1 MSDIYLPTL
10 ISEALLAF
18 SGLFGGVSIS
28 FFWQPQRLPQHSRFV
43 AGVIFGGISMG
54 AAIALGG
61 LAARWLKIDLT
72 QADITLGLGYILG
85 ALSNGLIVWLANFFR
100 RHEQQDIFDV
110 ASVIKRKVRNDSL
123 PQSDSKDN
131 KLNGE

>member
-28 FFWQPQRLPQHSRFV
+28 FFWQPQRLHQHSRFM
-43 AGVIFGGISMG
+43 AGIIFGGISMG
-54 AAIALGG
+54 AAVALGG
-61 LAARWLKIDLT
+61 LAARWLKIDLN

-85 ALSNGLIVWLANFFR
+85 AMSNGLIVWLANFFR
-100 RHEQQDIFDV
+100 RHEQRDIFDV
-110 ASVIKRKVRNDSL
+110 ASVIKSKVRNESL
-123 PQSDSKDN
+123 PQPDLNNN
-131 KLNGE
+131 KFDGE

>member
-28 FFWQPQRLPQHSRFV
+28 FFWQPQRLHQHSRFV

-123 PQSDSKDN
+123 PQSDSNDN

>member
-28 FFWQPQRLPQHSRFV
+28 FFWQPQRLHQHSRFV

-85 ALSNGLIVWLANFFR
+85 AFSNGLIVWLANFFR

-123 PQSDSKDN
+123 PQSDSNDN

>member
-28 FFWQPQRLPQHSRFV
+28 FFWQPQRLHQHSRFM
-43 AGVIFGGISMG
+43 AGIIFGGISMG
-54 AAIALGG
+54 AAVALGG
-61 LAARWLKIDLT
+61 LAARWLKMDLN

-85 ALSNGLIVWLANFFR
+85 AMSNGLIVWLANFFR
-100 RHEQQDIFDV
+100 QHEQRDIFDV
-110 ASVIKRKVRNDSL
+110 ASVIKNKVRHESL
-123 PQSDSKDN
+123 SPPDLNHN
-131 KLNGE
+131 KPDGE

>member
-1 MSDIYLPTL
+1 MTDNYLPTI

-28 FFWQPQRLPQHSRFV
+28 FFWQPQRLHQHSRFI

-54 AAIALGG
+54 AAVALGG
-61 LAARWLKIDLT
+61 LTARWLKIDLN

-85 ALSNGLIVWLANFFR
+85 ALSNGLIVWIANFFR
-100 RHEQQDIFDV
+100 RHEQQDIFDI
-110 ASVIKRKVRNDSL
+110 ASIIKKKVREEPLKALDIN
-123 PQSDSKDN
+123 DN
-131 KLNGE
+131 KNNGE

>member
-28 FFWQPQRLPQHSRFV
+28 FFWQPQRLHQHSRYM
-43 AGVIFGGISMG
+43 AGIIFGGISMG
-54 AAIALGG
+54 AAVALGG
-61 LAARWLKIDLT
+61 LAARWLKIDLN

-85 ALSNGLIVWLANFFR
+85 AMSNGLIVWLANFFR
-100 RHEQQDIFDV
+100 RHEQRDIFDV
-110 ASVIKRKVRNDSL
+110 ASVIKSKVRNESL
-123 PQSDSKDN
+123 PQPDLNNN
-131 KLNGE
+131 KLDGE

>member
-1 MSDIYLPTL
+1 MSAIYLPTL

-28 FFWQPQRLPQHSRFV
+28 FFWQPQRLHQHSRFM
-43 AGVIFGGISMG
+43 AGIIFGGISMG
-54 AAIALGG
+54 AAVALGG
-61 LAARWLKIDLT
+61 LSARWLKIDLN

-100 RHEQQDIFDV
+100 RNEQRDIFDV
-110 ASVIKRKVRNDSL
+110 ASVIRRKVRNESIPS
-123 PQSDSKDN
+123 PQLNDN
-131 KLNGE
+131 KIDGE

>member
-28 FFWQPQRLPQHSRFV
+28 FFWQPQRLHQHSRFM
-43 AGVIFGGISMG
+43 AGIIFGGISMG
-54 AAIALGG
+54 AAVALGG
-61 LAARWLKIDLT
+61 LAARWLKIDLN

-85 ALSNGLIVWLANFFR
+85 AMSNGLIVWLANFFR
-100 RHEQQDIFDV
+100 RHEQRDIFDV
-110 ASVIKRKVRNDSL
+110 ASVIKSKVRYESL
-123 PQSDSKDN
+123 PPPDLTNN
-131 KLNGE
+131 KPDGE

>member
-28 FFWQPQRLPQHSRFV
+28 FFWQPQRLHQHSRFM
-43 AGVIFGGISMG
+43 AGIIFGGISMG
-54 AAIALGG
+54 AAVALGG
-61 LAARWLKIDLT
+61 LAARWLKIDLN

-85 ALSNGLIVWLANFFR
+85 AMSNGLIVWLANFFAGMSSA
-100 RHEQQDIFDV
+100 IFLMLQ
-110 ASVIKRKVRNDSL
+110 ASLKVK
-123 PQSDSKDN
+123 SDMSHF
-131 KLNGE
+131 LRLI

>member
-28 FFWQPQRLPQHSRFV
+28 FFWQPQRLHQHSRFM
-43 AGVIFGGISMG
+43 AGIIFGGISMG
-54 AAIALGG
+54 AAVALGG
-61 LAARWLKIDLT
+61 LSARWLKIDLN

-85 ALSNGLIVWLANFFR
+85 AMSNGLIVWLANFFR
-100 RHEQQDIFDV
+100 RHEQRDIFDF
-110 ASVIKRKVRNDSL
+110 ASVIKSKVRHESL
-123 PQSDSKDN
+123 SPPDLTHNNPD
-131 KLNGE
+131 GE

>member
-28 FFWQPQRLPQHSRFV
+28 FFWQPQRLHQHSRFM
-43 AGVIFGGISMG
+43 AGIIFGGISMG
-54 AAIALGG
+54 AAVALGG
-61 LAARWLKIDLT
+61 LAARWLKIDLN

-85 ALSNGLIVWLANFFR
+85 AMSNGLIVWLANFFR
-100 RHEQQDIFDV
+100 QHEQRDIFDV
-110 ASVIKRKVRNDSL
+110 ASVIKNKVRHESL
-123 PQSDSKDN
+123 SPPDLNHN
-131 KLNGE
+131 KPDGE

>member
-28 FFWQPQRLPQHSRFV
+28 FFWQPQRLHQHSRFM
-43 AGVIFGGISMG
+43 AGIIFGGISMG
-54 AAIALGG
+54 AAVALGG
-61 LAARWLKIDLT
+61 LAARWLKIDLN

-85 ALSNGLIVWLANFFR
+85 AMSNGLIVWLANFFR
-100 RHEQQDIFDV
+100 RHEQRDIFDV
-110 ASVIKRKVRNDSL
+110 ASVIKSKVRLESL
-123 PQSDSKDN
+123 SPPDLTHN
-131 KLNGE
+131 KPDGE

>member
-1 MSDIYLPTL
+1 MSDNFLPTL

-28 FFWQPQRLPQHSRFV
+28 FFWQPQRLHQHSRFM
-43 AGVIFGGISMG
+43 AGIIFGGISMG
-54 AAIALGG
+54 AAVALGG
-61 LAARWLKIDLT
+61 LSARWLKIDLN

-100 RHEQQDIFDV
+100 RNEQRDIFDV
-110 ASVIKRKVRNDSL
+110 ASVIRRKVRNESIPS
-123 PQSDSKDN
+123 PQLNDN
-131 KLNGE
+131 KIDGE